1 MFILEEIIFQRCSA
15 YILLSI
21 GLEFGMGLTTKS
33 FQQKER
39 RRKGETMNQQQT
51 RTLTVAVII
60 ISMVVRTNILGMPSI
75 ANTKA
80 GHGSIA
86 NLLTRLA
93 RNGPSSW
100 PRHLTTIDSQFAVD
114 RHNDWQR

>member
-1 MFILEEIIFQRCSA
+1 
-15 YILLSI
+15 
-21 GLEFGMGLTTKS
+21 
-33 FQQKER
+33 
-39 RRKGETMNQQQT
+39 MNQQQT

-60 ISMVVRTNILGMPSI
+60 ISMAVRTNILGMPSI

-93 RNGPSSW
+93 RNGPS
-100 PRHLTTIDSQFAVD
+100 
-114 RHNDWQR
+114 